1 LICVFLTDQAQLT
14 QPEHAKDF
22 YYSSFFLAKSY
33 YKNLSEEK
41 RNKLPT
47 YLSTFTQIVG
57 RETAPTI
64 F

>member
-1 LICVFLTDQAQLT
+1 MPKTFITA
-14 QPEHAKDF
+14 A
-22 YYSSFFLAKSY
+22 FFLAKSY